1 MSSLKLYKLLFIL
14 SILIVSCVPQRKF
27 QEVSDKNTKC
37 QEERALL
44 KEQLRVLE
52 EKNKEVVSKSEAF
65 DRNFKML
72 QSDTALL
79 GNSLRILRGQY
90 DKINLLNDEL
100 LKKTASLKAGSEAE
114 NGKLLGELMN
124 TKEDLQKKQDVLNKL
139 EAELASKSKTLEE
152 REKKVNDLE
161 SLLTRQEEAAKAL
174 KDKVANALLGF
185 KDKGLTVEQKNGKVY
200 VNLEAKLL
208 FASGSTKVDQEGKQ
222 AIIDLAKA
230 LEGQKDLQ
238 IIVEGHTDVDKI
250 NSSSIPKDNWELSVL
265 RATSVVK
272 IMTENSKVEPIILT
286 AAGRGEFIPVDANDK
301 AKNRRIEVII
311 SPKLDDL
318 FKIIEN

>member
-1 MSSLKLYKLLFIL
+1 MYFLKQRNCLIII
-14 SILIVSCVPQRKF
+14 SLIVISCVPQRKF
-27 QEVSDKNTKC
+27 QEISDKNTKC
-37 QEERALL
+37 QEERAQL
-44 KEQLRVLE
+44 KDQFRILE
-52 EKNKEVVSKSEAF
+52 ERNKEITAKSEAF
-65 DRNFKML
+65 DKSFKSL

-124 TKEDLQKKQDVLNKL
+124 TKEDLQKKQDALGKL
-139 EAELASKSKTLEE
+139 ELELASKSKILEE

-161 SLLTRQEEAAKAL
+161 ELLSRQESTAKAL
-174 KDKVANALLGF
+174 KDKIASALLGF

-238 IIVEGHTDVDKI
+238 IIVEGHTDIDKI
-250 NSSSIPKDNWELSVL
+250 NSSTIPRDNWELSVL

-286 AAGRGEFIPVDANDK
+286 AAGRSEFIPVDANDK